1 MVIFCSYMSCSQSF
15 PFKNFQASRFSP
27 AGIRVAADLF
37 HVPVPGLFGSRDPYH
52 LIAFKEDSEV
62 PRAIPDAQEDQVP
75 SQLVNLWRLPRS
87 ENGAQSLASARSV
100 TSTLSS
106 QDSASTGRSS
116 CVQVLTEMKEMTLL
130 VDTDTEL
137 HDVQEAHIK
146 FQRDED
152 GPREWSMEMVY
163 KCI

>member
-1 MVIFCSYMSCSQSF
+1 M
-15 PFKNFQASRFSP
+15 
-27 AGIRVAADLF
+27 
-37 HVPVPGLFGSRDPYH
+37 
-52 LIAFKEDSEV
+52 
-62 PRAIPDAQEDQVP
+62 
-75 SQLVNLWRLPRS
+75 
-87 ENGAQSLASARSV
+87 
-100 TSTLSS
+100 
-106 QDSASTGRSS
+106 
-116 CVQVLTEMKEMTLL
+116 QVLTEMKEMTLL